1 MLRELL
7 IFLSQN
13 ETMRRISM
21 NAPGARSVARRF
33 VAGESLD
40 DGVAAVRR
48 LCDAG
53 YFATLDY
60 LGESVASRDE
70 ARAAADMYLR
80 MLERLATEKLANGEP
95 MKTRANVSL
104 KLTQMGQDIRASGA
118 PAPFAAQWPRPAK
131 GMTPDERGPFDNEF
145 LRTNVGRI
153 VDRAR
158 ELDIF
163 VRFDMEDRFHVNRT
177 LDFVQSLWNE
187 GYRNIGIV
195 LQSYMIRTE
204 HDAHTASAQGMRVR
218 LCKGAYKE
226 PEEVAFQDKADVDS
240 NYVRVA
246 SQLLAEGT
254 YAGVATH
261 DPAMIDA
268 VREFAR
274 TSGIDASRYEFQMLY
289 GIRRDLQQQ
298 LLAGG
303 FNMRIYIPFG
313 DAWYPYLMRRMA
325 ERPANTMFI
334 LNAVVRESPLGALF
348 GNGKK

>member
-7 IFLSQN
+7 IFMSQSDAL
-13 ETMRRISM
+13 RRISM
-21 NAPGARSVARRF
+21 NAPGARTVARRF

-53 YFATLDY
+53 FLATLDY

-80 MLERLATEKLANGEP
+80 MLERLASEQLANGEP
-95 MKTRANVSL
+95 LQTRANVSL
-104 KLTQMGQDIRASGA
+104 KLTQMGQDIRAERSTPW
-118 PAPFAAQWPRPAK
+118 PATWPLPAR
-131 GMTPDERGPFDNEF
+131 GMTPDGDGPFDNEF

-158 ELDIF
+158 ALDIM
-163 VRFDMEDRFHVNRT
+163 VRFDMEDSVHVNTT

-195 LQSYMIRTE
+195 LQSYMIRAE
-204 HDAHTASAQGMRVR
+204 HDARVASAQGMRVR

-226 PEEVAFQDKADVDS
+226 PAEVAFQDKADVDR
-240 NYVRVA
+240 NYVHVA
-246 SQLLAEGT
+246 TALLREGT
-254 YAGVATH
+254 YPGIATH
-261 DPAMIDA
+261 DPAMISA
-268 VREFAR
+268 VREVAR
-274 TSGIDASRYEFQMLY
+274 SHGIDSARYEFQMLY

-298 LLAGG
+298 LIADGC
-303 FNMRIYIPFG
+303 NMRVYVPFG
-313 DAWYPYLMRRMA
+313 EAWYPYLMRRMA
-325 ERPANTMFI
+325 ERPANMMFI
-334 LNAVVRESPLGALF
+334 VNSVLRESPLGALF
-348 GNGKK
+348 GNGKR